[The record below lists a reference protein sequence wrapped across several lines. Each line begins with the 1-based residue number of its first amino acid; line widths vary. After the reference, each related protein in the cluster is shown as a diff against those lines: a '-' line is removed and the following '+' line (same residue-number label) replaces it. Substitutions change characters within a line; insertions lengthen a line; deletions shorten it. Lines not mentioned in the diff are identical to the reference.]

1 MFPDFRPRT
10 KSVHQCHRPPSRG
23 REPWLVSVGRVTEAG
38 GKTNNGLGDAMG
50 GQSQPRRNAVE
61 KVSVRD
67 SHPPDSLMFTIVTQ
81 EKQLRDQMDDPIGEG
96 LGAADNCRS
105 AIM

>member
-10 KSVHQCHRPPSRG
+10 KSVHQGLADLSG
-23 REPWLVSVGRVTEAG
+23 GGEPWLVLVHRQISRRGH
-38 GKTNNGLGDAMG
+38 TNNGLGDAMG